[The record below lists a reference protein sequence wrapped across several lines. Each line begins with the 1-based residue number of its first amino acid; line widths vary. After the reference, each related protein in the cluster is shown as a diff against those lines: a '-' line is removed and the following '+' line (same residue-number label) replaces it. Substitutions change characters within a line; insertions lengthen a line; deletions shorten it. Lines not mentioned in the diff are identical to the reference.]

1 MASQLRLQVVLPV
14 AVLAILGLGV
24 GAFALGKSPS
34 AGGSGPPSAG
44 ATEPVTTTTQDTT
57 SPGDAWSTRTDVWCR
72 HVNEQL
78 ALIDEPKS
86 RTELLAFVSKVVR
99 IEDSLPAK
107 FRGFG
112 WPPGKRSVVLGLRA
126 DLSRSVTASHAALAA
141 LRSGNLTELNDALD
155 RWRGSERN
163 WNRGMKQLGARA
175 CASHPIGA
183 ATSESIAKYGSA
195 YAALSAALLR
205 HGVVVVLFYAPAD
218 DYDAIQTRETR
229 AGALAAHA
237 GFLALNVKKN
247 NQVAAL
253 AAEYDIRDAPA
264 TVIFKRG
271 PAVVYRVTG
280 YMDRDAIAQAA
291 ANAAG

>member
-34 AGGSGPPSAG
+34 SGGSGPPPAG
-44 ATEPVTTTTQDTT
+44 PPQSVTTTTQEPTA
-57 SPGDAWSTRTDVWCR
+57 PGNAWAARTNAWCR
-72 HVNEQL
+72 RVNDEL

-107 FRGFG
+107 FRSFG
-112 WPPGKRSVVLGLRA
+112 WSPGKRSAVLRLRA
-126 DLSRSVTASHAALAA
+126 DLSRSAAASHAALAA
-141 LRSGNLTELNDALD
+141 LRSGNLTELNDSLD
-155 RWRGSERN
+155 RWRASERN
-163 WNRGMKQLGARA
+163 WNRGLKQLGARA
-175 CASHPIGA
+175 CASESIGA
-183 ATSESIAKYGSA
+183 ATSESIDKYGSA

-205 HGVVVVLFYAPAD
+205 HGVVVVLFYAPGD

-229 AGALAAHA
+229 AGALSADA

-247 NQVAAL
+247 SQVAAL

-271 PAVVYRVTG
+271 PTVVYRVAG

-291 ANAAG
+291 ANAAA